1 MDIFLYVWGECGE
14 CTYVVVIVVIESWPI
29 LTSNTVYWEKILHD
43 GAA

>member
-1 MDIFLYVWGECGE
+1 MSGGSGGSVHYI
-14 CTYVVVIVVIESWPI
+14 VVIVVIESWPI